1 MMEQDIQLTSNS
13 NKTTP
18 RYISPLT
25 LWRELQ
31 QFDQV
36 IMLIIVIVE
45 AIQFFRKQETKIL
58 MSPGNIAE
66 IWRHTIQILLQLL
79 IVFFGAICRHF
90 FKKFN
95 ALDELVTML
104 ARFVY
109 GLFNAEFFRIL
120 GGTSSPFASFF
131 SAKKAKIELATT
143 RNAAKSH

>member
-58 MSPGNIAE
+58 MSPGNIDE

-79 IVFFGAICRHF
+79 IVLFVAICRHF
-90 FKKFN
+90 LKKFN
-95 ALDELVTML
+95 PLYLLVTML
-104 ARFVY
+104 PPFVY
-109 GLFNAEFFRIL
+109 VSLNHA
-120 GGTSSPFASFF
+120 
-131 SAKKAKIELATT
+131 
-143 RNAAKSH
+143 